1 MKCYQIAI
9 KDFIA
14 TNVGFE
20 LYFNNFFLSSVVSLT
35 STRFLMFFIV
45 LPKTLLF
52 ISLKKSFS
60 NHYLAAVRFFVIG
73 VVFQPSRL
81 FEWKCS
87 TDFLQL

>member
-9 KDFIA
+9 KDFTA

-20 LYFNNFFLSSVVSLT
+20 LYFNNFFFISSKFDIYSFSNVFYRLT
-35 STRFLMFFIV
+35 I
-45 LPKTLLF
+45 TLLF

-60 NHYLAAVRFFVIG
+60 NHYLAAVRFCVIG

-81 FEWKCS
+81 FEW
-87 TDFLQL
+87 